1 MGFSK
6 ISYKI
11 VICFLAGAAFSTPTM
26 AESPA
31 LAPFNLKG
39 RYTVAWNG
47 ISIGRIILTAN
58 EDGKTYS
65 LTVDTKTSGIGSLFS
80 KEKRVAT
87 AEGRVGTTSYIP
99 AKYDSRPQKDG
110 EKGARHTT
118 LIYDAAGNVKSR
130 EQVPTDDPSYRPP
143 VPPEELVGT
152 VDTVTGG
159 LALRKALYEAP
170 EKKLASVT
178 VKTYDGSRLAEMTL
192 TPLKTDTKVQIL
204 DNYMPVVNTLVTRKP
219 LNGYTAKELKKFKAG
234 DPEIHLYF
242 SDDEKFWP
250 VRATIDASFGQ
261 LSATLTSTN

>member
-1 MGFSK
+1 MGFSE

-11 VICFLAGAAFSTPTM
+11 VMCFSAGALFSASAVAAPQ
-26 AESPA
+26 P
-31 LAPFNLKG
+31 LAPLNLQG

-47 ISIGRIILTAN
+47 ISIGRIILTSN

-65 LTVDTKTSGIGSLFS
+65 MSVDTKTSGIGSLFS

-87 AEGRVGTTSYIP
+87 ATGRVTGGSYIP
-99 AKYDSRPQKDG
+99 EKYDSRPQKDG

-130 EQVPTDDPSYRPP
+130 DQVPTDDPSYRPL
-143 VPPEELVGT
+143 VPPQELVGT

-159 LALRKALYEAP
+159 LALRKALYEAA
-170 EKKLASVT
+170 EKKLSSVT

-192 TPLKTDTKVQIL
+192 TPLKTDTKVQIM
-204 DNYMPVVNTLVTRKP
+204 DSYIPVVNTLVTRKP
-219 LNGYTAKELKKFKAG
+219 ISGYTAKELKKFKAG

-242 SDDEKFWP
+242 SNDEKFWP